1 MYCVR
6 TKNEKTRTKHSIVP
20 TLTQTERPLT
30 KTQTTMSDED
40 LYTAQ
45 TTLTEARDRCR
56 QLRILDSEDSNY
68 QDPDVFNPEMKQ
80 FEIEVSIQL
89 AEVNR
94 LLATSQTNP
103 TQREDLYKAV
113 VEDLE
118 VVLGLSKDEDTG
130 SPLLE
135 AKVLQ
140 QMGLVYQSNK
150 NYPAADHYYNSAL
163 QIHQRNKNGRGVSKV
178 RVMMEA
184 ADMEK
189 DQVGTLLKRMR
200 KLAEEGNKEEHQL
213 RVTFD
218 KFDFDKSGHLDSH
231 EFSSLA
237 SELGTYPPLTEEE
250 LDEALL
256 QIDQGDDNEF
266 SFEELWMWWIS
277 DKIDDPHM

>member
-1 MYCVR
+1 
-6 TKNEKTRTKHSIVP
+6 
-20 TLTQTERPLT
+20 
-30 KTQTTMSDED
+30 MSDED
-40 LYTAQ
+40 LYEAQ
-45 TTLTEARDRCR
+45 ATLMEARDRYR
-56 QLRILDSEDSNY
+56 SLRILDADDINY
-68 QDPDVFNPEMKQ
+68 QDPDVFNVDVKKN
-80 FEIEVSIQL
+80 EIEVSVQL

-94 LLATSQTNP
+94 LLALSQTNP
-103 TQREDLYKAV
+103 AQREENYKAV
-113 VEDLE
+113 VEELE
-118 VVLGLSKDEDTG
+118 VVLSLSQDADIG

-135 AKVLQ
+135 AKVLL
-140 QMGLVYQSNK
+140 QMGLLYQSHK
-150 NYPAADHYYNSAL
+150 NYPAADHYYNRAL
-163 QIHQRNKNGRGVSKV
+163 QIHQRNKNSRGVSQV
-178 RVMMEA
+178 RIVMEA

-200 KLAEEGNKEEHQL
+200 KLAEQGNKEEHQL
-213 RVTFD
+213 RDTFD
-218 KFDFDKSGHLDSH
+218 KFDVDRSGHLDSQ